1 MKAKPFIQNSL
12 QLDPDAN
19 QNLKSAI
26 WIRLSE
32 RLLSCHLTYFALP
45 DRVALAHKET
55 VHLFKCK
62 FSLHVQPPEQIENL
76 VRKQYDEKNFSRIK
90 KADGGEKI
98 KILNNFL
105 IKIRKKICQFVLCTN
120 PPPQKKKN
128 LGALLFHL
136 ISWTLFHLISWTVY
150 LPTERIPGENPRLG
164 EWLQHA
170 GLGGAVL
177 HVVGNI
183 PRKTWTIVK
192 REHLLFCEIFLALT
206 QSNLITQQG

>member
-105 IKIRKKICQFVLCTN
+105 IKIRKKICQFVFCTN
-120 PPPQKKKN
+120 PPPPQKKN
-128 LGALLFHL
+128 LGAL
-136 ISWTLFHLISWTVY
+136 LFHLISWTVY

-192 REHLLFCEIFLALT
+192 REHRLFCEIFLALT

>member
-98 KILNNFL
+98 KILNNFF
-105 IKIRKKICQFVLCTN
+105 IKILKKICQFVFCTN
-120 PPPQKKKN
+120 PPPPKKKIWVHYYFISFRELYSISFRELFIFQLSAYLEKTPGWVSGSST
-128 LGALLFHL
+128 LGWEALYCMWLA
-136 ISWTLFHLISWTVY
+136 ISRAKPEQLW
-150 LPTERIPGENPRLG
+150 
-164 EWLQHA
+164 
-170 GLGGAVL
+170 
-177 HVVGNI
+177 
-183 PRKTWTIVK
+183 
-192 REHLLFCEIFLALT
+192 RESTFYFAKYSLL
-206 QSNLITQQG
+206 